1 MIAPAGCFRILR
13 LFSGIRDFTSMA
25 QGANRLGTMLSDLVD
40 WFIPAEI
47 AQDRQQLKQVRMF
60 LISHIFGP
68 FIGNTVPLALYVFDR
83 DPGFPVLVLALS
95 ISAFWLFPFVLRA
108 WGHYN
113 ALALASI
120 QNLNFCILWSCY
132 FYGGVTS
139 PTLPWVLTIPL
150 LALFYIGDEP
160 RLRAIALSMFAAN
173 FAAFGAIWFLG
184 GGMPSRLDVAA
195 REGLGLVSTIAASLY
210 VAMMA
215 LFYARLLASQT
226 ELETAMQ
233 GHLQTAT
240 ELREA
245 IEATERA
252 GAARTEFLAK
262 MSHELRTPL
271 NAVIGY
277 SEILLEEVREEGDEE
292 TAEDLSRIQSS
303 GHLLLKLVNE
313 ILDLAKIEAGKM
325 ELHLEAIDPA
335 DLVETVAEDFRL
347 RAQDNGTAIA
357 VDTVLAPA
365 RFVAD
370 RSKLRQV
377 LAELLVN
384 AIKFTRNGRIDLVAA
399 TSARGELTVTVEDTG
414 GGIDPE
420 LLPVLFE
427 QFTDAG
433 DANGSKYGGAR
444 LGLALSQKIAR
455 LSGGEISVENR
466 PGSGCTFTLTL
477 PNAQADAAR
486 ALASSRAGRAPG
498 ANARSTPPSRSA
510 IVHA

>member
-1 MIAPAGCFRILR
+1 MTHGDR
-13 LFSGIRDFTSMA
+13 
-25 QGANRLGTMLSDLVD
+25 RLGTALNDLVD
-40 WFIPAEI
+40 WFVPADI
-47 AQDRQQLKQVRMF
+47 ARDRQKLKQVRMF

-68 FIGNTVPLALYVFDR
+68 FLGNTVPLALYVFDK
-83 DPGFPVLVLALS
+83 DPGYPVLVLALS
-95 ISAFWLFPFVLRA
+95 ISAFWAFPFVLRA

-113 ALALASI
+113 LLALASI

-150 LALFYIGDEP
+150 LALFYIGSEP
-160 RLRAIALSMFAAN
+160 RLRLIALSMFAAN
-173 FAAFGAIWFLG
+173 FAVFGMIWFLG
-184 GGMPSRLDVAA
+184 DESSGRLDLAA

-226 ELETAMQ
+226 ELEAVMQ
-233 GHLQTAT
+233 GPLRTGT

-252 GAARTEFLAK
+252 GAAKTEFLAK

-271 NAVIGY
+271 NAIIGY
-277 SEILLEEVREEGDEE
+277 SEILLEEARAEEDEE
-292 TAEDLSRIQSS
+292 AEEDLTRIQSS

-325 ELHLEAIDPA
+325 ELHLETIDPA
-335 DLVETVAEDFRL
+335 ELVDAIADEFRD
-347 RAQDNGTAIA
+347 RAYANGTQLA
-357 VDTVLAPA
+357 VDAARAPKQLL
-365 RFVAD
+365 AD
-370 RSKLRQV
+370 RAKLRQI

-384 AIKFTRNGRIDLVAA
+384 AIRFPQSGRIDLSAA
-399 TSARGELTVTVEDTG
+399 TSASGHLTVSVQDTG
-414 GGIDPE
+414 GGIAPE

-427 QFTDAG
+427 QFVDAG

-455 LSGGEISVENR
+455 LSGGEIAVESR
-466 PGSGCTFTLTL
+466 PGVGSTFTLTM
-477 PNAQADAAR
+477 PSASPEAGHAADATSQGRSRTSGGAR
-486 ALASSRAGRAPG
+486 PTLTSQSVIA
-498 ANARSTPPSRSA
+498 
-510 IVHA
+510 HA

>member
-1 MIAPAGCFRILR
+1 
-13 LFSGIRDFTSMA
+13 MA
-25 QGANRLGTMLSDLVD
+25 QGDRRLGMTLNDLVD
-40 WFIPAEI
+40 WFIPAAIE
-47 AQDRQQLKQVRMF
+47 QDRQQLKQVRMF
-60 LISHIFGP
+60 LVSHIFGP
-68 FIGNTVPLALYVFDR
+68 FIGNTVPLALYVFDP
-83 DPGFPVLVLALS
+83 DPGYPVLVLALS
-95 ISAFWLFPFVLRA
+95 ISAFWIFPFVLRA

-113 ALALASI
+113 VLALASI
-120 QNLNFCILWSCY
+120 QNLNFCILWSCF

-139 PTLPWVLTIPL
+139 PTAPWVLTIPL
-150 LALFYIGDEP
+150 LALFYIGEER
-160 RLRAIALSMFAAN
+160 RLRLIALSMFAAN
-173 FAAFGAIWFLG
+173 CAIFGAIWFLG
-184 GGMPSRLDVAA
+184 GGMPSRLDIAA
-195 REGLGLVSTIAASLY
+195 REGLGLVSTVAASLY

-215 LFYARLLASQT
+215 LFYARLLASQS
-226 ELETAMQ
+226 ELETVMQ
-233 GHLQTAT
+233 GHLQTAN

-277 SEILLEEVREEGDEE
+277 SEILLEEAREEGDEE

-325 ELHLEAIDPA
+325 ELHLETIDPA
-335 DLVETVAEDFRL
+335 ELVDAVADDFRL
-347 RAQDNGTAIA
+347 RAQDNGTMIA
-357 VDTVLAPA
+357 VDTARAPKQLL
-365 RFVAD
+365 AD
-370 RSKLRQV
+370 RAKLRQI

-399 TSARGELTVTVEDTG
+399 TSARGHLTVTVEDTG
-414 GGIDPE
+414 GGIAPE

-444 LGLALSQKIAR
+444 LGLALCQKIAR
-455 LSGGEISVENR
+455 LSGGEITVLNR
-466 PGSGCTFTLTL
+466 PGIGSIFTLTV
-477 PNAQADAAR
+477 PDAPSPSTGPAGPII
-486 ALASSRAGRAPG
+486 SRAGAVPDEDT
-498 ANARSTPPSRSA
+498 RSTFLPRSTIA
-510 IVHA
+510 HA

>member
-1 MIAPAGCFRILR
+1 MTLN
-13 LFSGIRDFTSMA
+13 DF
-25 QGANRLGTMLSDLVD
+25 VD
-40 WFIPAEI
+40 WFIPADI
-47 AQDRQQLKQVRMF
+47 ARDRQNLKQVRMF
-60 LISHIFGP
+60 LISHLFGP
-68 FIGNTVPLALYVFDR
+68 FIGNTVPLALYVFDP
-83 DPGFPVLVLALS
+83 DPGYPVLVLALS

-132 FYGGVTS
+132 FYGGITS

-150 LALFYIGDEP
+150 LALFYIGSEP
-160 RLRAIALSMFAAN
+160 RLRVVALSLFAAN
-173 FAAFGAIWFLG
+173 LAAFGAIWFLG
-184 GGMPSRLDVAA
+184 GAMPSRLDVAA

-215 LFYARLLASQT
+215 LFYARLLASQS

-233 GHLQTAT
+233 GHMQTAA
-240 ELREA
+240 ELRDA

-252 GAARTEFLAK
+252 GAARTEFIAR

-277 SEILLEEVREEGDEE
+277 SEILLEEVRDEGDED
-292 TAEDLSRIQSS
+292 TARDLARIQSS

-325 ELHLEAIDPA
+325 ELHLEAVDPA
-335 DLVETVAEDFRL
+335 EIVAS
-347 RAQDNGTAIA
+347 
-357 VDTVLAPA
+357 
-365 RFVAD
+365 VAD
-370 RSKLRQV
+370 EFREPALAAGTRITLDTARAPRRLLVDKAKLRQI
-377 LAELLVN
+377 LAELVVN
-384 AIKFTRNGRIDLVAA
+384 AIKFTRDGRIDLIAA
-399 TSARGELTVTVEDTG
+399 TSPRGHLTVAVRDTG

-420 LLPVLFE
+420 LMPVLFE

-444 LGLALSQKIAR
+444 LGLALSRKIAR
-455 LSGGEISVENR
+455 LSGGEIVVENR
-466 PGSGCTFTLTL
+466 PGIGSTFTLTL
-477 PNAQADAAR
+477 PDATTRIGPTAAARSAR
-486 ALASSRAGRAPG
+486 ALQAMAA
-498 ANARSTPPSRSA
+498 
-510 IVHA
+510 HA